1 MPEFQNPFKRC
12 QGINSLVTVKPVL
25 LCNHCDG
32 KNEPKI
38 KLKCRSNIVKKYVI
52 EDVASKLFGKLLN
65 NVLNFKQICSMVS
78 VQLKDSYKE
87 P

>member
-12 QGINSLVTVKPVL
+12 QGINSLVTVKPVP

-38 KLKCRSNIVKKYVI
+38 KLKCRSNIVKK
-52 EDVASKLFGKLLN
+52 KCH
-65 NVLNFKQICSMVS
+65 QRCC
-78 VQLKDSYKE
+78 LKALWQAF
-87 P
+87 

>member
-38 KLKCRSNIVKKYVI
+38 KLKCRSNIVKKKNVI

-65 NVLNFKQICSMVS
+65 NVLNFKHLFHGISAIKGF
-78 VQLKDSYKE
+78 L
-87 P
+87 